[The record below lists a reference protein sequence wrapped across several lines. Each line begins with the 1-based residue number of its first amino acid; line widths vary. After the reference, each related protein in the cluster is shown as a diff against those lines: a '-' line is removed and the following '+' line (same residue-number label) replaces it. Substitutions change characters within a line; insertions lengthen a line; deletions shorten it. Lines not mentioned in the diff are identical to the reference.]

1 MSKTLLLYSSVHGQ
15 TRKICDVM
23 AKQLGALGH
32 QVTMA
37 AIDDAP
43 DLADF
48 DRVAIGASIR
58 HGKHNPAVFD
68 YIRQHQQQLES
79 KANGF
84 FSVSLV
90 ARKQEKNTPE
100 TNPYMQ
106 AFLAKTEW
114 KPKQLAVF
122 GGNLDYQGYGAMDR
136 NIIRFIMW
144 ITKGPTDPNTCIEYT
159 DWGKVQEFA
168 EQLAAQT
175 LISRA
180 G

>member
-23 AKQLGALGH
+23 AKQLGALGQ

-90 ARKQEKNTPE
+90 ARKPEKNTPE

-122 GGNLDYQGYGAMDR
+122 GGNLDYQA
-136 NIIRFIMW
+136 
-144 ITKGPTDPNTCIEYT
+144 TGPWTEISYVSSCGSPRGRPIPIPASN
-159 DWGKVQEFA
+159 
-168 EQLAAQT
+168 T
-175 LISRA
+175 LIGARCRNLPSNWRRKL
-180 G
+180 